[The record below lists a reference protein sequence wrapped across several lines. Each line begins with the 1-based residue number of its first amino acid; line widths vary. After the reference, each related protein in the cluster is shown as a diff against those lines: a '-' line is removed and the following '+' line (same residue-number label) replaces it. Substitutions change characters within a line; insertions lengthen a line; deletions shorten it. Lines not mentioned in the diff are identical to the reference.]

1 MPVRL
6 PVLHG
11 RQRHRRRTDYTHDV
25 KWPLWIWKCRK
36 PILIFTILFNRRKR
50 SKEKTKRTKRF
61 KERKYWT
68 EWTEHIQSL
77 VQIKRKAALT
87 FNGNWVSMYDPIKID
102 PYLLL
107 QKQKRKK
114 RKILHNSVWKSC
126 VFYDYFIPFHTM
138 YTHSLYL
145 VLCVCFLFL
154 LPNRRI
160 FWCCIYNVHIKWTRT
175 KERNPGEYAKT
186 LFFPVNSV

>member
-1 MPVRL
+1 MWNGLYGFENAGNPFWYLRFYL
-6 PVLHG
+6 
-11 RQRHRRRTDYTHDV
+11 TDENGA
-25 KWPLWIWKCRK
+25 KKKQNRK
-36 PILIFTILFNRRKR
+36 T
-50 SKEKTKRTKRF
+50 ERF

-107 QKQKRKK
+107 QKKKRKK

-145 VLCVCFLFL
+145 VFSF
-154 LPNRRI
+154 
-160 FWCCIYNVHIKWTRT
+160 FYRT
-175 KERNPGEYAKT
+175 VEYFGVAYTMYILNEQEPKNEI
-186 LFFPVNSV
+186 LVNMRKLYFSL